1 MKLTGACLLVCITA
15 LFCQS
20 TATAAQSDIALQLP
34 AIETSQY
41 HRPYVA
47 VWVEDAQ
54 QQPVKLIA
62 LWVEKPDW
70 LKDLRRFWRKL
81 GRSEPQLVDAKTG
94 ATKGPGS
101 YKVRWDGKDEQ
112 GKAVAAGNYVLFV
125 EAARE
130 QGGRNLAKQ
139 AFTWDGSAVQIE
151 IKASKELGKI
161 QLTSVQGK

>member
-1 MKLTGACLLVCITA
+1 MNKYLVA
-15 LFCQS
+15 ALLFCCGS
-20 TATAAQSDIALQLP
+20 ALAQAELEVQVELP
-34 AIETSQY
+34 KIDTGTY

-47 VWVEDAQ
+47 VWIENEQ
-54 QQPVKLIA
+54 QQPVRLVEA
-62 LWVEKPDW
+62 WLEKPDW
-70 LKDLRRFWRKL
+70 IKDLRRFWRKL
-81 GRSEPQLVDAKTG
+81 GRSEPQLVDARTG

-112 GKAVAAGNYVLFV
+112 GKAVAAGTYVLFV

-139 AFTWDGSAVQIE
+139 AFKWDGSAVQIE

>member
-1 MKLTGACLLVCITA
+1 MRTYLVAALLLCCGTA
-15 LFCQS
+15 I
-20 TATAAQSDIALQLP
+20 AQQELEVQVELP
-34 AIETSQY
+34 KIETGTY

-47 VWVEDAQ
+47 VWIEDEQ
-54 QQPVKLIA
+54 QQPVRL
-62 LWVEKPDW
+62 VEAWLDKPDW
-70 LKDLRRFWRKL
+70 IKDLRRFWRKL
-81 GRSEPQLVDAKTG
+81 GRSEPQLVDARTG

-139 AFTWDGSAVQIE
+139 AFSWDGSAVQID
-151 IKASKELGKI
+151 IQASTELGKI
-161 QLTSVQGK
+161 KLTSVQGN

>member
-1 MKLTGACLLVCITA
+1 MYKYLVAALLLCCGSAMAQQELEIQVELPKIDTGT
-15 LFCQS
+15 
-20 TATAAQSDIALQLP
+20 
-34 AIETSQY
+34 Y

-47 VWVEDAQ
+47 VWIENEQ
-54 QQPVKLIA
+54 QQPVRLIEA
-62 LWVEKPDW
+62 WLEKPDW
-70 LKDLRRFWRKL
+70 IKDLRRFWRKL

-112 GKAVAAGNYVLFV
+112 GNAVAAGNYVLLV

-139 AFTWDGSAVQIE
+139 VFTWDGSAVQIE

-161 QLTSVQGK
+161 QLTSVQGN

>member
-1 MKLTGACLLVCITA
+1 MYKYLVAAVLLCCGSAMAEQQLEIQVELPKIDTGT
-15 LFCQS
+15 
-20 TATAAQSDIALQLP
+20 
-34 AIETSQY
+34 Y

-47 VWVEDAQ
+47 VWIENEQ
-54 QQPVKLIA
+54 QQPVRLIEA
-62 LWVEKPDW
+62 WLEKPDW
-70 LKDLRRFWRKL
+70 IKDLRRFWRKL

-94 ATKGPGS
+94 ATKGPGN

-139 AFTWDGSAVQIE
+139 VFTWDGSAVQIE

-161 QLTSVQGK
+161 QLTSVQGN

>member
-1 MKLTGACLLVCITA
+1 MYKYLVAAVLLCCGSAMAEQQLEIQVELPKIDTGT
-15 LFCQS
+15 
-20 TATAAQSDIALQLP
+20 
-34 AIETSQY
+34 Y

-47 VWVEDAQ
+47 VWIENEQ
-54 QQPVKLIA
+54 QQPVRLVEA
-62 LWVEKPDW
+62 WLEKPDW
-70 LKDLRRFWRKL
+70 IKDLRRFWRKL

-112 GKAVAAGNYVLFV
+112 GNAVAAGNYVLFV

-139 AFTWDGSAVQIE
+139 VFTWDGSAVQIE

-161 QLTSVQGK
+161 QLTSVQGN

>member
-1 MKLTGACLLVCITA
+1 MYKYLVAALLLCCGSAMAQQELEIQVELPKIDTGT
-15 LFCQS
+15 
-20 TATAAQSDIALQLP
+20 
-34 AIETSQY
+34 Y

-47 VWVEDAQ
+47 VWIENEQ
-54 QQPVKLIA
+54 QQPVRLIEA
-62 LWVEKPDW
+62 WLEKPDW
-70 LKDLRRFWRKL
+70 IKDLRRFWRKL

-151 IKASKELGKI
+151 INASKELGKI

>member
-1 MKLTGACLLVCITA
+1 MYKYLVAALLLCCGSA
-15 LFCQS
+15 MAEQ
-20 TATAAQSDIALQLP
+20 QLEIQVELP
-34 AIETSQY
+34 KIETGSY

-47 VWVEDAQ
+47 VWIENEQ
-54 QQPVKLIA
+54 QQPVRLVEA
-62 LWVEKPDW
+62 WLEKPDW
-70 LKDLRRFWRKL
+70 IKDLRRFWRKL
-81 GRSEPQLVDAKTG
+81 GRSEPQLVDARTG

-112 GKAVAAGNYVLFV
+112 GNAVAAGNYVLFV

-139 AFTWDGSAVQIE
+139 VFTWDGSAVQIE

-161 QLTSVQGK
+161 KLTSVQGN

>member
-1 MKLTGACLLVCITA
+1 MYKYLVA
-15 LFCQS
+15 ALLFCGGS
-20 TATAAQSDIALQLP
+20 ALAQQQLDIQVELP
-34 AIETSQY
+34 KIETGTY

-47 VWVEDAQ
+47 VWIENEQ
-54 QQPVKLIA
+54 QQPVRLIEA
-62 LWVEKPDW
+62 WLEKPDW
-70 LKDLRRFWRKL
+70 IKDLRRFWRKL

-94 ATKGPGS
+94 ATKGPGN

-139 AFTWDGSAVQIE
+139 AFKWDGSAVQIE

-161 QLTSVQGK
+161 QLSSVQGK

>member
-1 MKLTGACLLVCITA
+1 MAQQELEIQVELPKIDTGT
-15 LFCQS
+15 
-20 TATAAQSDIALQLP
+20 
-34 AIETSQY
+34 Y

-47 VWVEDAQ
+47 VWIENEQ
-54 QQPVKLIA
+54 QQPVRLIEA
-62 LWVEKPDW
+62 WLEKPDW
-70 LKDLRRFWRKL
+70 IKDLRRFWRKL

-112 GKAVAAGNYVLFV
+112 GKAVAAGTYVLFV

-139 AFTWDGSAVQIE
+139 AFTWDGSSVQIE

-161 QLTSVQGK
+161 QLTSAQGN

>member
-1 MKLTGACLLVCITA
+1 MYKYVVAALLLCCGSAMAQQELEIQVELPKIDTGT
-15 LFCQS
+15 
-20 TATAAQSDIALQLP
+20 
-34 AIETSQY
+34 Y

-47 VWVEDAQ
+47 VWIENEQ
-54 QQPVKLIA
+54 QQPVRLIEA
-62 LWVEKPDW
+62 WLEKPDW
-70 LKDLRRFWRKL
+70 IKDLRRFWRKL

-112 GKAVAAGNYVLFV
+112 GKAVAAGTYVLFV

-139 AFTWDGSAVQIE
+139 AFKWDGSSVQIE

-161 QLTSVQGK
+161 QLTSAQGN

>member
-1 MKLTGACLLVCITA
+1 MNKYLVA
-15 LFCQS
+15 ALLFCCGS
-20 TATAAQSDIALQLP
+20 ALAQAELEVQVELP
-34 AIETSQY
+34 KIETGTY

-47 VWVEDAQ
+47 VWIENEQ
-54 QQPVKLIA
+54 QQPVRLVEA
-62 LWVEKPDW
+62 WLEKPDW
-70 LKDLRRFWRKL
+70 IKDLRRFWRKL

-112 GKAVAAGNYVLFV
+112 GKAVAPGTYVLFV

-139 AFTWDGSAVQIE
+139 AFKWDGSAVQVE

>member
-1 MKLTGACLLVCITA
+1 MYKYLVAALLLCCGSAMAQQELEIQVELPKIDTGT
-15 LFCQS
+15 
-20 TATAAQSDIALQLP
+20 
-34 AIETSQY
+34 Y

-47 VWVEDAQ
+47 VWIENEQ
-54 QQPVKLIA
+54 QQPVRLIEA
-62 LWVEKPDW
+62 WLEKPDW
-70 LKDLRRFWRKL
+70 IKDLRRFWRKL

-112 GKAVAAGNYVLFV
+112 GKAVAAGTYVLFV

-139 AFTWDGSAVQIE
+139 AFTWDGSSVQIE

-161 QLTSVQGK
+161 QLTSAKGN

>member
-1 MKLTGACLLVCITA
+1 MYKYLVTA
-15 LFCQS
+15 LLFCCGS
-20 TATAAQSDIALQLP
+20 ALAQQQLEIQVELP
-34 AIETSQY
+34 KIETGTY

-47 VWVEDAQ
+47 VWIENEQ
-54 QQPVKLIA
+54 QQPVRLVEA
-62 LWVEKPDW
+62 WLEKPDW
-70 LKDLRRFWRKL
+70 IKDLRRFWRKL

-161 QLTSVQGK
+161 QLTSVQGN

>member
-1 MKLTGACLLVCITA
+1 MHKYLVAALVLCCGTA
-15 LFCQS
+15 M
-20 TATAAQSDIALQLP
+20 AQPELEVQVELP
-34 AIETSQY
+34 KIETGTY

-47 VWVEDAQ
+47 VWIEDEQ
-54 QQPVKLIA
+54 QQPVRL
-62 LWVEKPDW
+62 VEAWLDKPDW
-70 LKDLRRFWRKL
+70 IKDLRRFWRKL
-81 GRSEPQLVDAKTG
+81 GRSEPQLVDARTG

-139 AFTWDGSAVQIE
+139 EFTWDGSAVQIE
-151 IKASKELGKI
+151 IKASTELGKI
-161 QLTSVQGK
+161 KLTSVQGK

>member
-1 MKLTGACLLVCITA
+1 MHKYLVAALLLCCGTA
-15 LFCQS
+15 M
-20 TATAAQSDIALQLP
+20 AQPELEVQVELP
-34 AIETSQY
+34 KIETGTY

-47 VWVEDAQ
+47 VWIENEQ
-54 QQPVKLIA
+54 QQPVRLVEA
-62 LWVEKPDW
+62 WLEKPDW
-70 LKDLRRFWRKL
+70 IKDLRRFWRKI

-151 IKASKELGKI
+151 IKASTELGKI
-161 QLTSVQGK
+161 KLTSVQGK

>member
-1 MKLTGACLLVCITA
+1 MHKYLVAVLVFFCGTA
-15 LFCQS
+15 M
-20 TATAAQSDIALQLP
+20 AQPELEVQVELP
-34 AIETSQY
+34 KIETGTY

-47 VWVEDAQ
+47 VWIEDEQ
-54 QQPVKLIA
+54 QQPVRL
-62 LWVEKPDW
+62 VEAWLDKPDW
-70 LKDLRRFWRKL
+70 IKDLRRFWRKL

-151 IKASKELGKI
+151 IQASTELGKI
-161 QLTSVQGK
+161 KLTSVQGK

>member
-1 MKLTGACLLVCITA
+1 MYKYVVAA
-15 LFCQS
+15 WLFCCGS
-20 TATAAQSDIALQLP
+20 AMAQQELEIQVELP
-34 AIETSQY
+34 KIDTGTY

-47 VWVEDAQ
+47 VWIENEQ
-54 QQPVKLIA
+54 QQPVRLIEA
-62 LWVEKPDW
+62 WLEKPDW
-70 LKDLRRFWRKL
+70 IKDLRRFWRKL

-112 GKAVAAGNYVLFV
+112 GKTVAAGTYVLFV

-139 AFTWDGSAVQIE
+139 AFKWDGSAVQIE

-161 QLTSVQGK
+161 QLTSAQGN

>member
-1 MKLTGACLLVCITA
+1 MYKYLAAALLWCCGTA
-15 LFCQS
+15 V
-20 TATAAQSDIALQLP
+20 AQQQLEIQIELP
-34 AIETSQY
+34 KIETGTY

-47 VWVEDAQ
+47 VWIENEQ
-54 QQPVKLIA
+54 QQPVRLIEA
-62 LWVEKPDW
+62 WLEKPDW
-70 LKDLRRFWRKL
+70 IKDLRRFWRKL
-81 GRSEPQLVDAKTG
+81 GRSEPELVDAKTG

-112 GKAVAAGNYVLFV
+112 GKAVAAGTYVVFV

-139 AFTWDGSAVQIE
+139 AFKWDGSAVQIE

-161 QLTSVQGK
+161 QLSSVQGN

>member
-1 MKLTGACLLVCITA
+1 MHKYLVA
-15 LFCQS
+15 VMLFCCG
-20 TATAAQSDIALQLP
+20 TVMAQSELEVQVELP
-34 AIETSQY
+34 KIETGTY

-47 VWVEDAQ
+47 VWIENEQ
-54 QQPVKLIA
+54 QQPVRLVEA
-62 LWVEKPDW
+62 WLEKPDW
-70 LKDLRRFWRKL
+70 IKDLRRFWRKI

-151 IKASKELGKI
+151 IKASTELGKI
-161 QLTSVQGK
+161 KLTSVQGN

>member
-1 MKLTGACLLVCITA
+1 MYKYLVAAVLLCCGSAMAEQQLEIQVELPKINTGT
-15 LFCQS
+15 
-20 TATAAQSDIALQLP
+20 
-34 AIETSQY
+34 Y

-47 VWVEDAQ
+47 VWIENEQ
-54 QQPVKLIA
+54 QQPVRLVEA
-62 LWVEKPDW
+62 WLEKPDW
-70 LKDLRRFWRKL
+70 IKDLRRFWRKL

-94 ATKGPGS
+94 ATKGPGN

-139 AFTWDGSAVQIE
+139 VFTWDGSAVQIE

-161 QLTSVQGK
+161 QLTSVQGN

>member
-1 MKLTGACLLVCITA
+1 MAQQELEIQVELPKIDTGT
-15 LFCQS
+15 
-20 TATAAQSDIALQLP
+20 
-34 AIETSQY
+34 Y

-47 VWVEDAQ
+47 VWIENEQ
-54 QQPVKLIA
+54 QQPVRLIEA
-62 LWVEKPDW
+62 WLEKPDW
-70 LKDLRRFWRKL
+70 IKDLRRFWRKL

-112 GKAVAAGNYVLFV
+112 GKAVAAGTYVLFV

-139 AFTWDGSAVQIE
+139 AFTWDGSSVQIE

-161 QLTSVQGK
+161 QLTSAKGN

>member
-1 MKLTGACLLVCITA
+1 MRTYLVAALLLCCGTA
-15 LFCQS
+15 I
-20 TATAAQSDIALQLP
+20 AQQELEVQVELP
-34 AIETSQY
+34 KIETGTY

-47 VWVEDAQ
+47 VWIEDEQ
-54 QQPVKLIA
+54 QQPVRL
-62 LWVEKPDW
+62 VEAWLDKPDW
-70 LKDLRRFWRKL
+70 IKDLRRFWRKL
-81 GRSEPQLVDAKTG
+81 GRSEPQLVDARTG

-139 AFTWDGSAVQIE
+139 AFSWDGSAVQIE
-151 IKASKELGKI
+151 IQASTELGKI
-161 QLTSVQGK
+161 KLTSVQGN

>member
-1 MKLTGACLLVCITA
+1 MYKYLAAALLLCCGSA
-15 LFCQS
+15 M
-20 TATAAQSDIALQLP
+20 AQQQLEIQLELP
-34 AIETSQY
+34 KIETGTY

-47 VWVEDAQ
+47 VWIENEQ
-54 QQPVKLIA
+54 QQPVRLIEA
-62 LWVEKPDW
+62 WLEKPDW
-70 LKDLRRFWRKL
+70 IKDLRRFWRKL
-81 GRSEPQLVDAKTG
+81 GRSEPQLVDARTG

-112 GKAVAAGNYVLFV
+112 GKAVAAGTYVLFV

-139 AFTWDGSAVQIE
+139 AFKWDGSAVQIE

-161 QLTSVQGK
+161 QLTSVQGN

>member
-1 MKLTGACLLVCITA
+1 MHKYLVAALVFCCGTA
-15 LFCQS
+15 M
-20 TATAAQSDIALQLP
+20 AQPELEVQVELP
-34 AIETSQY
+34 KIETGTY

-47 VWVEDAQ
+47 VWIEDEQ
-54 QQPVKLIA
+54 QQPVRL
-62 LWVEKPDW
+62 VEAWLDKPDW
-70 LKDLRRFWRKL
+70 IKDLRRFWRKL

-151 IKASKELGKI
+151 IEASTELGKI
-161 QLTSVQGK
+161 KLTSVQGK

>member
-1 MKLTGACLLVCITA
+1 MYKYLVA
-15 LFCQS
+15 ALLFCCGS
-20 TATAAQSDIALQLP
+20 AMAQQELEIQVELP
-34 AIETSQY
+34 KIDTGTY

-47 VWVEDAQ
+47 VWIENEQ
-54 QQPVKLIA
+54 QQPVRLVEA
-62 LWVEKPDW
+62 WLEKPDW
-70 LKDLRRFWRKL
+70 IKDLRRFWRKL

-139 AFTWDGSAVQIE
+139 AFTWDGSSVQIE

>member
-1 MKLTGACLLVCITA
+1 MYKYLAAALLWCCGTA
-15 LFCQS
+15 V
-20 TATAAQSDIALQLP
+20 AQQQLEIQIELP
-34 AIETSQY
+34 KIETGTY

-47 VWVEDAQ
+47 VWIENEQ
-54 QQPVKLIA
+54 QQPVRLIEA
-62 LWVEKPDW
+62 WLEKPDW
-70 LKDLRRFWRKL
+70 IKDLRRFWRKL
-81 GRSEPQLVDAKTG
+81 GRSEPELVDAKTG

-112 GKAVAAGNYVLFV
+112 GKAVAAGTYVVFV

-139 AFTWDGSAVQIE
+139 AFTWDGSAVQID

-161 QLTSVQGK
+161 QLSSVQGN

>member
-1 MKLTGACLLVCITA
+1 MYKYLAAALLWCCGTA
-15 LFCQS
+15 V
-20 TATAAQSDIALQLP
+20 AQQQLEIQIELP
-34 AIETSQY
+34 KIETGTY

-47 VWVEDAQ
+47 VWIENEQ
-54 QQPVKLIA
+54 QQPVRLIEA
-62 LWVEKPDW
+62 WLEKPDW
-70 LKDLRRFWRKL
+70 IKDLRRFWRKL
-81 GRSEPQLVDAKTG
+81 GRSEPELVDAKTG

-112 GKAVAAGNYVLFV
+112 GKAVAAGTYVVFV

-139 AFTWDGSAVQIE
+139 AFKWDGSSVQID

-161 QLTSVQGK
+161 QLSSVQGN

>member
-1 MKLTGACLLVCITA
+1 MYKYLVA
-15 LFCQS
+15 ALLFCCGF
-20 TATAAQSDIALQLP
+20 AMAQQQLEIQVELP
-34 AIETSQY
+34 KIETGTY

-47 VWVEDAQ
+47 VWIENEQ
-54 QQPVKLIA
+54 QQPVRLVEA
-62 LWVEKPDW
+62 WLEKPDW
-70 LKDLRRFWRKL
+70 IKDLRRFWRKL

>member
-1 MKLTGACLLVCITA
+1 MPKYFAVVLLLCCASAV
-15 LFCQS
+15 
-20 TATAAQSDIALQLP
+20 AQPELEIQLELP
-34 AIETSQY
+34 KIETGSY

-47 VWVEDAQ
+47 VWIENEQ
-54 QQPVKLIA
+54 QQPVRLIEA
-62 LWVEKPDW
+62 WLEKPDW
-70 LKDLRRFWRKL
+70 IKDLRRFWRKL
-81 GRSEPQLVDAKTG
+81 GRSEPQLVDARTG

-112 GKAVAAGNYVLFV
+112 GKAVAPGTYVLFV

-139 AFTWDGSAVQIE
+139 AFKWDGSAVQVE

>member
-1 MKLTGACLLVCITA
+1 MYKYLVAALLLCCGSAIAQQELEIQVELPKIDTGT
-15 LFCQS
+15 
-20 TATAAQSDIALQLP
+20 
-34 AIETSQY
+34 Y

-47 VWVEDAQ
+47 VWIENEQ
-54 QQPVKLIA
+54 QQPVRLIEA
-62 LWVEKPDW
+62 WLEKPDW
-70 LKDLRRFWRKL
+70 IKDLRRFWRKL

-112 GKAVAAGNYVLFV
+112 GKAVAAGTYVLFV

-139 AFTWDGSAVQIE
+139 AFTWDG
-151 IKASKELGKI
+151 
-161 QLTSVQGK
+161 

>member
-1 MKLTGACLLVCITA
+1 MNKYLVA
-15 LFCQS
+15 ALLFCCGS
-20 TATAAQSDIALQLP
+20 ALAQAELEVQVELP
-34 AIETSQY
+34 KIETGTY

-47 VWVEDAQ
+47 VWIENEQ
-54 QQPVKLIA
+54 QQPVRLVEA
-62 LWVEKPDW
+62 WLEKPDW
-70 LKDLRRFWRKL
+70 IKDLRRFWRKL
-81 GRSEPQLVDAKTG
+81 GRSEPQLVDARTG

-112 GKAVAAGNYVLFV
+112 GKAVAPGTYVLFV

-139 AFTWDGSAVQIE
+139 AFKWDGSAVQVE

>member
-1 MKLTGACLLVCITA
+1 MYKYLVA
-15 LFCQS
+15 ALLFCCGF
-20 TATAAQSDIALQLP
+20 AMAQQQLEIQVELP
-34 AIETSQY
+34 KIDTGTY

-47 VWVEDAQ
+47 VWIENEQ
-54 QQPVKLIA
+54 QQPVRLVEA
-62 LWVEKPDW
+62 WLEKPDW
-70 LKDLRRFWRKL
+70 IKDLRRFWRKL

>member
-1 MKLTGACLLVCITA
+1 MHKYLVAALLLCCGTVLAQPELEVQVELPKIDTGT
-15 LFCQS
+15 
-20 TATAAQSDIALQLP
+20 
-34 AIETSQY
+34 Y

-47 VWVEDAQ
+47 VWVENEQ
-54 QQPVKLIA
+54 QQPVRLIEA
-62 LWVEKPDW
+62 WLDKPDW
-70 LKDLRRFWRKL
+70 IKDLRRFWRKL
-81 GRSEPQLVDAKTG
+81 GRSEPQLVDARTG

-151 IKASKELGKI
+151 IKASTELGKI
-161 QLTSVQGK
+161 KLTSVQGK

>member
-1 MKLTGACLLVCITA
+1 MHKYLVAALVFCCGTA
-15 LFCQS
+15 M
-20 TATAAQSDIALQLP
+20 AQPELEVQVELP
-34 AIETSQY
+34 KIETGTY

-47 VWVEDAQ
+47 VWIEDEQ
-54 QQPVKLIA
+54 QQPVRL
-62 LWVEKPDW
+62 VEAWLDKPDW
-70 LKDLRRFWRKL
+70 IKDLRRFWRKL

-151 IKASKELGKI
+151 IKASTELGKI
-161 QLTSVQGK
+161 KLTSVQGK

>member
-1 MKLTGACLLVCITA
+1 MYKYLVAAVLLCCGSAMAEQQLEIQVELPKIDTGT
-15 LFCQS
+15 
-20 TATAAQSDIALQLP
+20 
-34 AIETSQY
+34 Y

-47 VWVEDAQ
+47 VWIENEQ
-54 QQPVKLIA
+54 QQPVRLVEA
-62 LWVEKPDW
+62 WLEKPDW
-70 LKDLRRFWRKL
+70 IKDLRRFWRKL

-139 AFTWDGSAVQIE
+139 EFTWDGSAVQIE

>member
-1 MKLTGACLLVCITA
+1 MYKYLVA
-15 LFCQS
+15 ALLFCCGF
-20 TATAAQSDIALQLP
+20 ALAQQQLEIQVELP
-34 AIETSQY
+34 KIETGTY

-47 VWVEDAQ
+47 VWIENEQ
-54 QQPVKLIA
+54 QQPVRLVEA
-62 LWVEKPDW
+62 WLEKPDW
-70 LKDLRRFWRKL
+70 IKDLRRFWRKL

-101 YKVRWDGKDEQ
+101 YKVHWDGKDEQ

-139 AFTWDGSAVQIE
+139 AFKWDGSAVQIE

-161 QLTSVQGK
+161 QLTSVQGN